1 MSEGKR
7 ETETDRQKKEE
18 EKSPNQRQRE
28 GEKARKENK
37 NKNML
42 STYYATKWNETS
54 QPKSVHVYLLFHQ
67 QIPAIPSKNII
78 PKGHPQHTIKPHF
91 HSVCIFV
98 AIFHTA
104 HRATG
109 SSSLVVFSKQYRIS
123 V

>member
-1 MSEGKR
+1 MKER
-7 ETETDRQKKEE
+7 QTDRQKKK
-18 EKSPNQRQRE
+18 EKSPSQRQRE
-28 GEKARKENK
+28 GEKARKK
-37 NKNML
+37 NKTNML
-42 STYYATKWNETS
+42 GKYYATKWNETS

-109 SSSLVVFSKQYRIS
+109 SSSLVVYSKQYRIS